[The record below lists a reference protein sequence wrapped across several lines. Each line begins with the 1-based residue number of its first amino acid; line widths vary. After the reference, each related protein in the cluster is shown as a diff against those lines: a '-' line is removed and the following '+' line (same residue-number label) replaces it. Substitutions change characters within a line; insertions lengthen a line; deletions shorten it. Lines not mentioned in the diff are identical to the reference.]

1 MIRRFA
7 PLALIVLLLATQ
19 PCALAVEAANYEI
32 SSYVLHMA
40 VQEDGDVRVR
50 EEIIYNNPGSYDG
63 LDLPVS
69 LEGTGGLS
77 DVAVWRDGE
86 ALDELPSGDALPGE
100 GEGFAVKEEDGR
112 ALIEIVSAGDSDSH
126 AFACAYTL
134 SGLARRYNDTALI
147 DRTLIP
153 TGREVMLQNAV
164 VIVTLPRSD
173 GDVLAYAD
181 GAAEEIPLLVQ
192 YDTVNIGP
200 IDVAADEA
208 LSLQLLFPAEWL
220 EGAEVIPTNMRASVV
235 APRQRAEE
243 NTARENNAR
252 RAEQYTAT
260 AIYAVVFIGA
270 LVILIR
276 KYGIKGR
283 IKGGPDES
291 LLEKY
296 PAALAVYAVRDK
308 AGEAALTG
316 TLAELAAKGAVSIRE
331 DENGTPLLRLEHSPD
346 ELAEH
351 EKAALDIVF
360 SGKEG
365 EWVTPASLYSAG
377 NYEQAQDLCR
387 RFAAYNKAV
396 AADAHRAGLTWQNDA
411 ILIVAALLN
420 ILCGVILG
428 FVLLLVGK
436 RMLLEAC
443 GVAVFMFAM
452 VSQIN
457 RVRQLT
463 DEGERLQKAA
473 QALSDRT
480 EAAQRHFPLAAALG
494 LIKETDSN
502 EGAVFARLL
511 SRLRE
516 VYYGAAT
523 LRRSRKK
530 KK

>member
-7 PLALIVLLLATQ
+7 PLALIALLLAA
-19 PCALAVEAANYEI
+19 PLDAMAREAANYEI
-32 SSYVLHMA
+32 SSYVLYMT
-40 VQEDGDVRVR
+40 VQEDGDVRLR
-50 EEIIYNNPGSYDG
+50 EEIIYNNPGAYAG

-69 LEGTGGLS
+69 LDGSDGLA

-86 ALDELPSGDALPGE
+86 ALEELPAADARLGE
-100 GEGFAVKEEDGR
+100 GEGFAVKEENGQ
-112 ALIEIVSAGDSDSH
+112 ALIEIVSPGDSDSH

-134 SGLARRYNDTALI
+134 VGLARRYEDTALLN
-147 DRTLIP
+147 RVLIP
-153 TGREVMLQNAV
+153 SGREGMLQNAV
-164 VIVTLPRSD
+164 VIATLPRSD
-173 GDVLAYAD
+173 GEVLAYVD
-181 GAAEEIPLLVQ
+181 GAPEEIPLMVK

-208 LSLQLLFPAEWL
+208 LSMQLLFPAEWL
-220 EGAEVIPTNMRASVV
+220 ETAEIIPERVRESVV

-243 NTARENNAR
+243 TTTRETNAR

-260 AIYAVVFIGA
+260 AVYAALFIAA
-270 LVILIR
+270 LVILMK
-276 KYGIKGR
+276 KYGVKGR
-283 IKGGPDES
+283 VKAGLDEA
-291 LLEKY
+291 LLSKY

-316 TLAELAAKGAVSIRE
+316 TLAELAEKGIIAVRR
-331 DENGTPLLRLEHSPD
+331 DEGGAPILRLEETKAALS
-346 ELAEH
+346 EH

-365 EWVTPASLYSAG
+365 EWVAPSSLYAPG
-377 NYEQAQDLCR
+377 NYDQAQALGR

-411 ILIVAALLN
+411 ILIVTALFN

-443 GVAVFMFAM
+443 AVAVFMFAM
-452 VSQIN
+452 VGQIN

-473 QALSDRT
+473 QALTGER
-480 EAAQRHFPLAAALG
+480 EAALRHLPLAAGLG
-494 LIKETDSN
+494 LTGDAESGDQ
-502 EGAVFARLL
+502 ALYARLYEQ
-511 SRLRE
+511 LRD

-523 LRRSRKK
+523 LRRNRKK
-530 KK
+530 K